1 MNYKVVIPA
10 RYGSTRLPGK
20 PLLDIGGKPM
30 IQHVFERAAE
40 AGFSPEHEIIIATD
54 DERIA
59 KAAKSFGA
67 LAMMTSVNCAS
78 GTDRLNE
85 VAERLGWGEETIV
98 VNLQGDEPLMPP
110 ALIRSVA
117 EYLAASEKAGIA
129 TLATPI
135 EVMQEVL
142 DPNIVKVVTDKDQYA
157 MYFSRASIPWV
168 RGVYSD
174 IPNELPTNSPCGA
187 LRHLGLY
194 AYRVSTLQRLTATE
208 MPTVERLEALEQLRA
223 LWLGIK
229 IYVGLINEAPG
240 HGIDTESDLA
250 RVKLLFNT

>member
-1 MNYKVVIPA
+1 MDSSLWQTYTNTNGNTSQVSLAPITSVFMKYKVLIPA

-30 IQHVFERAAE
+30 ILHVFEMAVD
-40 AGFSPEHEIIIATD
+40 H
-54 DERIA
+54 
-59 KAAKSFGA
+59 
-67 LAMMTSVNCAS
+67 VS
-78 GTDRLNE
+78 GSDRLNE
-85 VAERLGWGEETIV
+85 VADRLGWSKETIV
-98 VNLQGDEPLMPP
+98 VNLQGDEPLMPA

-117 EYLAASEKAGIA
+117 EYVAVSEKAGIA

-135 EVMQEVL
+135 EAMQDVL

-157 MYFSRASIPWV
+157 MYFSRAPIPWA

-174 IPNELPTNSPCGA
+174 IPNELSTISPCGA

-194 AYRVSTLQRLTATE
+194 AYRVSTLQLLTATE
-208 MPTVERLEALEQLRA
+208 IPTAERLEALEQLRA

-229 IYVGLINEAPG
+229 IYVGLINEPPG
-240 HGIDTESDLA
+240 HGVDTESDLA
-250 RVKLLFNT
+250 RVRSLFKT